1 MAISDMERYKKE
13 VDEWAVTMEEGGK
26 LYRLAEE
33 EAKNGCYQSDAIR
46 RVYEYEENRSSKKI
60 LHSAREKITARTRAH
75 LILSLLLLDDGY
87 EDAAVDSILEAV
99 NGTHRGRQ
107 LEISALLNGN
117 SQ

>member
-26 LYRLAEE
+26 LYRFAEE

-99 NGTHRGRQ
+99 KGTHRGLQ
-107 LEISALLNGN
+107 LEMSALLNGN